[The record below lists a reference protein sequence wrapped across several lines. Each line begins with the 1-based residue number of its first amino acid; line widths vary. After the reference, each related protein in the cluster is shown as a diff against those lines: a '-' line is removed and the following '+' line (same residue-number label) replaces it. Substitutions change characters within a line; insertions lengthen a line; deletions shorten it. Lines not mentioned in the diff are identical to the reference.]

1 MTELFEEK
9 DLKAFEE
16 SEGEIDDEIIEVDLE
31 IPEPEEVQEAD
42 QVQEYDTPDWVPP
55 SFEEIVAQ
63 VIAGDWG
70 KGQERRT
77 RLDAAGYDH
86 VAVQKELVR
95 RMNHR

>member
-16 SEGEIDDEIIEVDLE
+16 QEEELDDEVIEVDLE
-31 IPEPEEVQEAD
+31 IPEPEEVQVVD
-42 QVQEYDTPDWVPP
+42 QVQEYDTPDWTPP
-55 SFEEIVAQ
+55 SFEEVVNQ

-77 RLDAAGYDH
+77 RLEAAGYSH
-86 VAVQKELVR
+86 VRVQQELVR

>member
-1 MTELFEEK
+1 VTELSEEK

-16 SEGEIDDEIIEVDLE
+16 QEEELDDEVIEVDLE
-31 IPEPEEVQEAD
+31 IPEPEEVQVVD
-42 QVQEYDTPDWVPP
+42 QVQEYDTPDWTPP
-55 SFEEIVAQ
+55 SFEEVVNQ

-77 RLDAAGYDH
+77 RLEAAGYSH
-86 VAVQKELVR
+86 VRVQQELVR

>member
-1 MTELFEEK
+1 MTELSEEK

-16 SEGEIDDEIIEVDLE
+16 QEEELDDEVIEVDLE
-31 IPEPEEVQEAD
+31 IPEPEEVQVVD
-42 QVQEYDTPDWVPP
+42 QVQEYDTPDWTPP
-55 SFEEIVAQ
+55 SFEEVVNQ

-77 RLDAAGYDH
+77 RLEAAGYSH
-86 VAVQKELVR
+86 VRVQQELVR

>member
-16 SEGEIDDEIIEVDLE
+16 QEEELDDEVIEVDLE

-42 QVQEYDTPDWVPP
+42 QVQEYDTPDWTPP
-55 SFEEIVAQ
+55 SFEEVVNQ

-77 RLDAAGYDH
+77 RLEAAGYSH
-86 VAVQKELVR
+86 VRVQKELVR